1 MNTYIGSGR
10 LVRNAVLTGNDKT
23 KALNFTI
30 AAKYGYD
37 GENEK
42 ERVAFVPCV
51 IFNPT
56 EKLAQLFVEQGK
68 GMFVEFQ
75 GRIASSSFESKGT
88 TKYVTEIVV
97 DPRTLNLIPE

>member
-10 LVRNAVLTGNDKT
+10 LVRNAVLAGNEK

-37 GENEK
+37 AENEK

-56 EKLAQLFVEQGK
+56 ENLAKLLVDQGK
-68 GMFVEFQ
+68 GIFVEFQ
-75 GRIASSSFESKGT
+75 GRIASSRFESKGT